1 VPASN
6 SRGFEWVNGNAM
18 EKLPMSKSPL
28 SLAVLA
34 LLASMG
40 GGYQSKAQA
49 QTQAASASGADAQV
63 ITVTAQRRGERILD
77 VPISMSAFTAAS
89 IGERG
94 ALKLE
99 DLSASVSNVT
109 LYKLPTGQPT
119 WIIRGVG
126 LADFSPNNT
135 PTAAIYQDDVYQS
148 STIMSQLSMF
158 DLERVE
164 VLKGP
169 QGGLYGRN
177 ASGGAVKLITAKPDF
192 GPAGF
197 SGVAGVDQWRRVRLG
212 GAVNAVLAPDTV
224 ALRVAFDANTGVG
237 DAGPYKLVNDGSQY
251 GKPKSLAVRAT
262 GLAKLGGG
270 STVTLALEGASDK
283 SETPRSTAI
292 GAYAPPASV
301 GTGVVQARAL
311 CAAVQQGRLDDAT
324 CLTHTQ
330 WNEIALSGS
339 SNQSAARA
347 TPGRSSLSDPFGKMD
362 VNSAGGTL
370 TGDFRVA
377 GLRLVSITNAR
388 KFDWTRGADI
398 DATRGEY
405 AHTVGTTTID
415 AWSQEARLQQDEGRF
430 KWTVGASYSVDKL
443 QENRTF
449 FARDN
454 VQQERFYR
462 AFGVANASQL
472 VLTLKYDQ
480 KTTSSSVFGSSDWE
494 FAPQWTLGSSI
505 RYTDESKEYRNGG
518 FNAPLGTGAVAAA
531 PAIVNFRLASDY
543 KLQNNWS
550 GGLNLRWQPDRQITG
565 YASLQRGFKVGGI
578 FGGFPTSGTESLV
591 PYKEETND
599 AFEIGA
605 KWQRADGSMGGN
617 VALFHYQYKDAQSFT
632 NVPNALQPGTT
643 LVRLANVGGARHT
656 GLEIEAFVKP
666 IQQLRLDA
674 SLGFV
679 DAKFTDDKTFNT
691 GDIPSRVASF
701 KDQQRPFTSRISG
714 SVRGSYEFALAS
726 GTLRTAVE
734 ITGKS
739 SAYQDKA
746 SPADTAF
753 FDLPGYSLVNGRVTY
768 LAPGGWQAALYVK
781 NAGDKAYRI
790 TPLADGFGGRTFVY
804 GEPRT
809 VGVEARFDF

>member
-1 VPASN
+1 VDRYAL
-6 SRGFEWVNGNAM
+6 

-34 LLASMG
+34 LLASMAVG
-40 GGYQSKAQA
+40 RSALAQVQA
-49 QTQAASASGADAQV
+49 QGASADDSSPQV
-63 ITVTAQRRGERILD
+63 VTVTAQRRGERILD
-77 VPISMSAFTAAS
+77 VPISITAFTAGS

-148 STIMSQLSMF
+148 STIMSQLAMF

-197 SGVAGVDQWRRVRLG
+197 SGVVGIDQWRRVRMS
-212 GAVNAVLAPDTV
+212 GAANAVLTPDTAAV
-224 ALRVAFDANTGVG
+224 RVAFDANGGLG

-251 GKPKSLAVRAT
+251 GKPESLAVRAT

-270 STVTLALEGASDK
+270 STLTLALEGATDK
-283 SETPRSTAI
+283 SETPRATAI
-292 GAYAPPASV
+292 GVFAPPAAP
-301 GTGVVQARAL
+301 GAGVVQARAL
-311 CAAVQQGRLDDAT
+311 CGPVQLGGLDNTT

-330 WNEIALSGS
+330 WNEIALSGAS
-339 SNQSAARA
+339 TQSAARS
-347 TPGRSSLSDPFGKMD
+347 TPGRSSLSDPFGTMD
-362 VNSAGGTL
+362 VKSTSATL
-370 TGDFRVA
+370 TGDFRIA

-388 KFDWTRGADI
+388 KFDWTRGSDV

-405 AHTVGTTTID
+405 AHAVGTTVID
-415 AWSQEARLQQDEGRF
+415 AWSQEARLQQDQGSF

-443 QENRTF
+443 NEDRTF
-449 FARDN
+449 YARDN

-462 AFGVANASQL
+462 AFGVANVSQL

-480 KTTSSSVFGSSDWE
+480 KTTSSSAFANSDWE
-494 FAPQWTLGSSI
+494 FAPQWTLGSSV

-518 FNAPLGTGAVAAA
+518 FNAPLGTGPVAAS

-543 KLQNNWS
+543 ELQNNWS
-550 GGLNLRWQPDRQITG
+550 GGLNLRWQPHRQLTA

-591 PYKEETND
+591 PYKEEIND
-599 AFEIGA
+599 ALELGA
-605 KWQRADGSMGGN
+605 KWQRADGSLGGN
-617 VALFHYQYKDAQSFT
+617 VAIFHYRYKDAQSFT

-656 GLEIEAFVKP
+656 GLEIEAFARP
-666 IQQLRLDA
+666 TRALRLDA
-674 SLGFV
+674 TLGYV
-679 DAKFTDDKTFNT
+679 DAEFTDDRTFNT

-701 KDQQRPFTSRISG
+701 KGQQRPFTSRFSG
-714 SVRGSYEFALAS
+714 SVRGTYEFAVA
-726 GTLRTAVE
+726 GGALRTSLEV
-734 ITGKS
+734 TGKS
-739 SAYQDKA
+739 DAYQDKA
-746 SPADTAF
+746 SPADAAF
-753 FDLPGYSLVNGRVTY
+753 LDLPGYSLVNGRATY
-768 LAPGGWQAALYVK
+768 LAPAGWQVALYVK

-809 VGVEARFDF
+809 IGVEAKFDF